1 MLSVRLRPLPLR
13 PRRLRRWA
21 LTLTPLCRA
30 GFACY
35 SVFNVGMYF
44 WPAVR
49 EQYAQRHDGS
59 TAPLLRS

>member
-1 MLSVRLRPLPLR
+1 
-13 PRRLRRWA
+13 LRRWA